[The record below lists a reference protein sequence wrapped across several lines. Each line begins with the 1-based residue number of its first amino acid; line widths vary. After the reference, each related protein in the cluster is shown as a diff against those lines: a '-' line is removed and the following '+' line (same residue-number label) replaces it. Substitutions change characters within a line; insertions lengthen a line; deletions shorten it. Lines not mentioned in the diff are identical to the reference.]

1 MRKKGIISLSI
12 VAVLGLYVGIEKS
25 RASFSD
31 TAGHWGADAINKAI
45 QLKVVDGYPDGSF
58 KPEQSVSRAEFM
70 KMTATAL
77 KLKLDSVEQ
86 GSGWYKAYVKALT
99 DAGITRDRDFATED
113 WNAPIT
119 RLEMSR
125 IAVRA
130 TDADLQKKE
139 FNIDN
144 ASVMFN
150 ATKTGL
156 IQGLANGELAVDGV
170 TTRAQ
175 SVTIIDRMLKKNA
188 GETLPVDKYAASNAE
203 IALRGTNFETM
214 YGKKSA
220 LTLPVQ
226 HTLVGDV
233 KMTIKEVLFYD
244 SSDQASPVWSLLEK
258 GLRVDEKGLENSYY
272 FVYKVEYDMGD
283 QPRGYAILVEDYFRK
298 TGWTTV
304 YSAATADRIMRTEV
318 GKKEGYMIF
327 ALSKDMSDPDT
338 QYNALK
344 YGSYKVNNEYFD
356 MFVQ

>member
-1 MRKKGIISLSI
+1 MWKKGIISLSI

-156 IQGLANGELAVDGV
+156 IQGLANGELAVDAP

-175 SVTIIDRMLKKNA
+175 SVTIIDRILKVNN
-188 GETLPVDKYAASNAE
+188 GEKLQVDQAAASFAEIDLRGSNFETVWNMRIKTLPVTEKINDHLELTIHKMVVVDTKKPDSAYFNLYEEMASDYWGYPYVMGAYITLKNKATQE
-203 IALRGTNFETM
+203 ENIIWPRQMISTLLGNRAKASQDNIVNFKTNKDGEYSGWIGFRFERDVFDPM
-214 YGKKSA
+214 LNQGKKPLIEIHLPSKQLD
-220 LTLPVQ
+220 LT
-226 HTLVGDV
+226 
-233 KMTIKEVLFYD
+233 
-244 SSDQASPVWSLLEK
+244 
-258 GLRVDEKGLENSYY
+258 
-272 FVYKVEYDMGD
+272 
-283 QPRGYAILVEDYFRK
+283 
-298 TGWTTV
+298 
-304 YSAATADRIMRTEV
+304 
-318 GKKEGYMIF
+318 
-327 ALSKDMSDPDT
+327 
-338 QYNALK
+338 YN
-344 YGSYKVNNEYFD
+344 E
-356 MFVQ
+356 